1 MTESIDHITALERAY
16 DDLTRVVSNV
26 GVDALTM
33 PTRCPGWDVRGLLNH
48 TLGAAVMF
56 TLANAG
62 HAAGEDAGDLVGAD
76 PLRALADTSAA
87 NLASWG
93 DPGAREGDRAYPWGT
108 FPAGVGL
115 VINVSEVAL
124 HSWDLATATGQDARI
139 DRDVAQAV
147 YHLYLRI
154 PIDDLREKGVFGAAV
169 NVPASAPVQQRLLGL
184 LGRQV

>member
-1 MTESIDHITALERAY
+1 MTESLDHLTALERAY
-16 DDLTRVVSNV
+16 DDLTKVVANV
-26 GVDALTM
+26 GVDALTL
-33 PTRCPGWDVRGLLNH
+33 PTCCPEWDVRGLLNH

-56 TLANAG
+56 TSANAG
-62 HAAGEDAGDLVGAD
+62 QAVGEDAGDLVGAD
-76 PLRALADTSAA
+76 PARALAETSAA
-87 NLASWG
+87 NLASWRV
-93 DPGAREGDRAYPWGT
+93 PGAREGHRTYPWGT

-147 YHLYLRI
+147 FDLYLQI
-154 PIDDLREKGVFGAAV
+154 PMDDLREKGVFGAEV
-169 NVPASAPVQQRLLGL
+169 DVPASAPVQQRLLGL